1 MSRCYYC
8 ASIDNF
14 MNQSEKEIL
23 GEIVKNN
30 EFSLDDQQKYSWITQ
45 IQLLH
50 KFLNNIQG
58 SILFE
63 FTIPRMGRRVDCII
77 LSYGCVF
84 VIEFKVGSKDFFK
97 NAIDQVTDYALDLKN
112 FHEGSNKRK
121 IIPILIAT
129 EARNCKLEI
138 KFDKDFVA
146 NPLCLQPEKLPEVI
160 ALVGNN
166 YSEME
171 ISLDNWVKSQYKPTP
186 TIIEAAQ
193 ALYQGHKVEE
203 ISRSDSGAINL
214 SKTANAIYQIIQDTK
229 SSNSKAICFLTG
241 VPGAGKTLAGLNLA
255 NNLHNNDKSE
265 HAVFISGNGPLVDV
279 LGEALV
285 RDNIDIAKMK
295 GEKLTKNESRSKVK
309 TFIQNV
315 HHFRDDAI
323 ESTAPPIE
331 KVVIFDEA
339 QRAWTVEQTSKFMKT
354 KKGRPHFDQSEPE
367 FLIGVMNR
375 HKGWAVVI
383 CLIGGGQ
390 EINTGEAGIQ
400 EWFRAISRS
409 YSDWNVYVSDKLTD
423 NEYSQGNE
431 ILSCIKK
438 DKLHYNSDL
447 HLSVSIRSFR
457 SEKVAALVKS
467 ILDNDYAMSKEY
479 YEVISKTY
487 PFVMTRNIDTAKQWI
502 KKQARG
508 SERYGIVASSGALR
522 LKPVGYN
529 MKASINP
536 INWFLNPKDDVRS
549 SFYLEDVATEFDV
562 QGLELDWVC
571 LIWDADLRYINGNWE
586 LKYFSGSSWKDVKS
600 KESRVYLKNAYRVLL
615 TRARQGIIIVIPEGN
630 NEDYTRL
637 SSFYDGVYEYFKKI
651 GIKEIN

>member
-1 MSRCYYC
+1 M
-8 ASIDNF
+8 
-14 MNQSEKEIL
+14 Q
-23 GEIVKNN
+23 
-30 EFSLDDQQKYSWITQ
+30 
-45 IQLLH
+45 
-50 KFLNNIQG
+50 KFLTNIQG

-84 VIEFKVGSKDFFK
+84 VIEFKVGSEVFHK
-97 NAIDQVTDYALDLKN
+97 NAVEQVTDYALDLKN
-112 FHEGSNKRK
+112 FHEGSHKRK
-121 IIPILIAT
+121 IIHILIET
-129 EARNCKLEI
+129 EAKNCKLEI

-146 NPLCLQPEKLPEVI
+146 TPLCLQPEKLPEI
-160 ALVGNN
+160 ITLIGKN
-166 YSEME
+166 YSEKE
-171 ISLDNWVKSQYKPTP
+171 ISLDNRVNSQYKPTP
-186 TIIEAAQ
+186 TIIEAAK

-214 SKTANAIYQIIQDTK
+214 SKTTNAIYKIIQDTK

-255 NNLHNNDKSE
+255 NKLHNAEAAE

-279 LGEALV
+279 LSEALA
-285 RDNIDIAKMK
+285 RNEIDIAKMK
-295 GEKLTKNESRSKVK
+295 GEKLNKTKSRSKIK
-309 TFIQNV
+309 AFIQNV

-323 ESTAPPIE
+323 ESITPPIE
-331 KVVIFDEA
+331 KVIIFDEA

-354 KKGRPHFDQSEPE
+354 KKGRPQFDQSEPE

-375 HKGWAVVI
+375 HKDWAVVI

-409 YSDWNVYVSDKLTD
+409 YREWNVYVSDKLTD
-423 NEYSQGNE
+423 NEYSQGND
-431 ILSCIKK
+431 ILNYIKQ
-438 DKLHYNSDL
+438 DKLHYNREL

-467 ILDNDYAMSKEY
+467 ILDNDYVTSKEH
-479 YEVISKTY
+479 YEAISKTY

-502 KKQARG
+502 KNRARG

-529 MKASINP
+529 VKASINP
-536 INWFLNPKDDVRS
+536 TNWFLNAKDDVRS
-549 SFYLEDVATEFDV
+549 SFYLEDVGTEFDV

-586 LKYFSGSSWKDVKS
+586 LKHFRGSSWQDVNS
-600 KESRVYLKNAYRVLL
+600 KEARVYLKNAYRVLL
-615 TRARQGIIIVIPEGN
+615 TRARQGIIIVIPEGD

-651 GIKEIN
+651 GIEEIN